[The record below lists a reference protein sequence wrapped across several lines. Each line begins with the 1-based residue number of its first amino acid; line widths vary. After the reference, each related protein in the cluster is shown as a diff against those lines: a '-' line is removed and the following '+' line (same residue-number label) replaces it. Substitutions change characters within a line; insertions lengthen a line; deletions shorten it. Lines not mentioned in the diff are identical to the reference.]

1 MPSLS
6 RTQPGP
12 MPESSWRRAID
23 RLGPYQSLAL
33 LLVPLG
39 IVEPLKL
46 VAVAVAGKGHW
57 VTGTGMVVA
66 AYAVSILLVERLFEV
81 VKPKLLTLDW
91 FTKAWTRFVVL
102 RRRVVRWFASWTT
115 ISEPKPD

>member
-1 MPSLS
+1 MPPLVRS
-6 RTQPGP
+6 QPRP
-12 MPESSWRRAID
+12 VPASACRRAID

-33 LLVPLG
+33 LLIPLS

-46 VAVAVAGKGHW
+46 VAVAVAGHGHW
-57 VTGTGMVVA
+57 VTGTGMIIA

-91 FTKAWTRFVVL
+91 FARLWIRFVVL
-102 RRRVVRWFASWTT
+102 RRRAVGWLRSWTRA
-115 ISEPKPD
+115 SEP

>member
-6 RTQPGP
+6 RSQSGL

-39 IVEPLKL
+39 IIEPLKL
-46 VAVAVAGKGHW
+46 VAVGKGPW
-57 VTGTGMVVA
+57 VTGTGMVDA
-66 AYAVSILLVERLFEV
+66 AYAVSILVVERLFEM
-81 VKPKLLTLDW
+81 VKPKLLMFDW
-91 FTKAWTRFVVL
+91 FAKAWTRFVVL
-102 RRRVVRWFASWTT
+102 RRRVERWFASWTT
-115 ISEPKPD
+115 TSEPKPD